1 MCVKRGD
8 RMAVYKIAGLN
19 VEYACRFDLLKQRSE
34 KYLCDETDARI
45 NLSLDENY
53 FSSRRK
59 KFSTLSDSEI
69 EYIGMGAAFYKEL
82 LRFEGML
89 LHASAVELDG
99 EAYLFSAPSGTGK
112 STHTEGW
119 LKAFDKAQIINDDKP
134 AIRKVDGSYFAFG
147 TPFSG
152 KHDISLNKG
161 YPIKGICFLDRGNNE
176 IKKLTA
182 QQAMTPLFNQTI
194 RPDDES
200 KMDLLCERV
209 EDLLANVS
217 FYAMLCDTSEKAVK
231 MAYDMMK

>member
-1 MCVKRGD
+1 
-8 RMAVYKIAGLN
+8 MAVYKIAGLN

-34 KYLCDETDARI
+34 KYLCNETEAQI
-45 NLSLDENY
+45 TLSLDENY
-53 FSSRRK
+53 FSSRRE
-59 KFSTLSDSEI
+59 KFPTLSDSEI

-119 LKAFDKAQIINDDKP
+119 LRVFDKAQIINDDKP
-134 AIRKVDGSYFAFG
+134 AIRKVGGRYFAFG

-161 YPIKGICFLDRGNNE
+161 YPVKGVCFLDRGENE
-176 IKKLTA
+176 IKKLTL
-182 QQAMTPLFNQTI
+182 QQAMIPLFNQTI

-200 KMDLLCERV
+200 KMDLLCQRV
-209 EDLLANVS
+209 EDLLENVS
-217 FYAMLCDTSEKAVK
+217 FYAMLCDTSDEAVK